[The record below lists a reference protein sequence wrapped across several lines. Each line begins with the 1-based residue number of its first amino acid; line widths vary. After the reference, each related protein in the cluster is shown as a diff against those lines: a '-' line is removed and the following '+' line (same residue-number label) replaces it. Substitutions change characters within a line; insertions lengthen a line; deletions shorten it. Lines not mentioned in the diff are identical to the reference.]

1 MTHQTMTHQSFDQ
14 RPQDSLDAAYKLRKD
29 LESKFIEMGQLFAHI
44 KATKI
49 FRFKGYESFR
59 DYVELEHNIGLS
71 MANKLI
77 KIQSIFINDMDQDE
91 ETLKDIGMDRL
102 IMIAPLVA
110 KAGDWA
116 EKEELLQMA
125 GDLPIPEL
133 KTELKKRKEAVKAE
147 DTDLKQVFVQQFQ
160 ERFTSWFNC
169 SVKELQFKLALY
181 FSDFKDQDLEIVMK
195 DVKLKQRAFE
205 AEVTNAIR

>member
-1 MTHQTMTHQSFDQ
+1 MTLHTEIQST
-14 RPQDSLDAAYKLRKD
+14 QDSLDAVYKLRKD

-59 DYVELEHNIGLS
+59 DYVEQEHNIGLS

-77 KIQSIFINDMDQDE
+77 KIQNIFVNDMDQDE
-91 ETLKDIGMDRL
+91 ETLKEIGMDRL

-110 KAGDWA
+110 KARDWA

-125 GDLPIPEL
+125 YLPIPEL
-133 KTELKKRKEAVKAE
+133 KAELKERKEAAKAE
-147 DTDLKQVFVQQFQ
+147 ETDLKQVFVQQWH
-160 ERFTSWFNC
+160 ERFRCWFNC

-181 FSDFKDQDLEIVMK
+181 FAGATDEVLAEMKK
-195 DVKLKQRAFE
+195 DVKQKQQQFE
-205 AEVTNAIR
+205 AEVTNADREA